1 MTSAYL
7 PATWQQ
13 AIDIGRTATIERHII
28 GNKYLFKTGIPDFYI
43 IAGLDA
49 DEDELAEAVL
59 CQATIA
65 RTVAS
70 SFAGGIQ

>member
-1 MTSAYL
+1 MSAYL
-7 PATWQQ
+7 PAAYAN

-65 RTVAS
+65 RTVAG
-70 SFAGGIQ
+70 SFAGSIQ